1 MHLLPDPGFGRG
13 SIATDARLL
22 RFGSAEAGETSL
34 GSSRSTCSWVRPSP
48 EDWRFRDFA
57 HARRTAA
64 IRVECARR
72 SSAVSMQLIQT
83 ARDDARTGFAAQGV
97 RAQR

>member
-48 EDWRFRDFA
+48 EDWRFRRFRSRSPDGGNSGRVRSA
-57 HARRTAA
+57 LVCGLHAA
-64 IRVECARR
+64 
-72 SSAVSMQLIQT
+72 
-83 ARDDARTGFAAQGV
+83 DPDGQG
-97 RAQR
+97 